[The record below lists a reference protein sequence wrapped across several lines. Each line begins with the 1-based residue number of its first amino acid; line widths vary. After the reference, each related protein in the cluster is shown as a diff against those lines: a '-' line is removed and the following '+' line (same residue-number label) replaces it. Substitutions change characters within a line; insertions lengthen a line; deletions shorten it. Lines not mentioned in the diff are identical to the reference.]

1 MPSVLA
7 QCEIDKE
14 GVSYSGVTYIGLR
27 SSKHNN
33 SSAFTHQEDLLR
45 MRSLMPEVFANKSIL
60 IKSVDGGPDENPR
73 FQKNKLMLL
82 KTFQVSFHL
91 KWLRQDNMFKFV
103 KVLIFSTP
111 GP

>member
-1 MPSVLA
+1 MSSVLA
-7 QCEIDKE
+7 QCEIDEE

-45 MRSLMPEVFANKSIL
+45 MSSLMPEVFAKSI
-60 IKSVDGGPDENPR
+60 IKSVARGPDKNPR
-73 FQKNKLMLL
+73 FHKNKLMLL

>member
-1 MPSVLA
+1 
-7 QCEIDKE
+7 
-14 GVSYSGVTYIGLR
+14 
-27 SSKHNN
+27 
-33 SSAFTHQEDLLR
+33 

-91 KWLRQDNMFKFV
+91 KWLRQ
-103 KVLIFSTP
+103 
-111 GP
+111 G

>member
-1 MPSVLA
+1 MSSVLA
-7 QCEIDKE
+7 QCEIDEE

-33 SSAFTHQEDLLR
+33 SSAFNHQEDLLR

-91 KWLRQDNMFKFV
+91 KWLRQDNMF
-103 KVLIFSTP
+103 
-111 GP
+111 